1 MQFTKYF
8 VWKAAFYVVSL
19 VDKCAP
25 VRYNVSILRRRY
37 KVMKAYCSTAKF
49 SNRNSSAAVA
59 CTSAHNGLILDT
71 VILAVSI
78 LLALIIHVLPT

>member
-1 MQFTKYF
+1 
-8 VWKAAFYVVSL
+8 
-19 VDKCAP
+19 
-25 VRYNVSILRRRY
+25 
-37 KVMKAYCSTAKF
+37 MKAYCSTAKF

-78 LLALIIHVLPT
+78 LLALIIPVLPT